1 MADWVMCGV
10 SSRPYAKETRKQQR
24 NMLETKLE
32 NKETKIQTLSVVL
45 SRHRVLSANANQLGI
60 SMRLCAKPMNENR

>member
-1 MADWVMCGV
+1 
-10 SSRPYAKETRKQQR
+10 
-24 NMLETKLE
+24 MLETKLG

-60 SMRLCAKPMNENR
+60 STRLRAKPMNENR